1 MSLKPIGTATAIP
14 LPAAPAAPAGIA
26 ATFETELVSVLQQA
40 IAGRKGMS
48 FHVQGSEITGV
59 VKEIRSGAVLVS
71 NHENA
76 RILIRFDRIDAV
88 EGN

>member
-1 MSLKPIGTATAIP
+1 MMSLKPIGTATAIP
-14 LPAAPAAPAGIA
+14 LPAAPTDSGAS
-26 ATFETELVSVLQQA
+26 FEAELASVLKHA
-40 IAGRKGMS
+40 IAGRKGMV
-48 FHVQGSEITGV
+48 FHVQGASINGV
-59 VKEIRSGAVLVS
+59 VKEVRDGAVLVS

>member
-14 LPAAPAAPAGIA
+14 HPAAPVGAANS
-26 ATFETELVSVLQQA
+26 FETELAAVLTQA
-40 IAGRKGMS
+40 ITGRKSMM
-48 FHVQGSEITGV
+48 FHVQGAEITGV
-59 VKEIRSGAVLVS
+59 VKEVRDGAVLVS
-71 NHENA
+71 NHESA